1 MTAAVAALRP
11 TTAHIDLRALRDNVR
26 QARRLAGGR
35 DVIAVVK
42 ADAYGHGAVPVA
54 RVLAAE
60 GVGRFGVAL
69 VEEGRALRDAGLGGE
84 IIVLGGFTGE
94 QAADLVDLGLSAA
107 VSDMDHAAA
116 LDRAARRAG
125 RVAPIHVKVDTG
137 MGRLG
142 FPFAEAGQSLA
153 RLTAC
158 SGLRVEGL
166 MTHFADADLADP
178 AYAREQMARFD
189 AAAGAARRAGA
200 AVPMRHAANSAALMK
215 GPRGLAARPAHPTD
229 GPLYEAVRPGIMLYG
244 CRPGPDP
251 GGIALRPVLALTT
264 KISLLKRVPADTPIS
279 YGRTF
284 VTRRESLIA
293 VLPIGYADGY
303 PRALSNRGV
312 VLVRGRRAP
321 VVGRVC
327 MDLTMID
334 ATDVPDA
341 TEGDDVVLIG
351 SQGDVVLSA
360 EEVAEAAGTI
370 AYEILCGIGPRVP
383 RRYLDGA
390 TGVAA

>member
-1 MTAAVAALRP
+1 VAALRP
-11 TTAHIDLRALRDNVR
+11 TTAHIDLRAICHNAR
-26 QARRLAGGR
+26 QARRLAGDR

-60 GVGRFGVAL
+60 GIGRFGVAL
-69 VEEGRALRDAGLGGE
+69 VEEGRALRDAGLRGE
-84 IIVLGGFTGE
+84 IIVLGGFTAE
-94 QAADLVDLGLSAA
+94 QAGDLVDLGLSAA

-116 LDRAARRAG
+116 LDQAARRAG

-142 FPFAEAGQSLA
+142 FPSAEAGQSLS
-153 RLTAC
+153 RLAGC

-178 AYAREQMARFD
+178 AYAREQIARFD
-189 AAAGAARRAGA
+189 AVAGAARRAGA
-200 AVPMRHAANSAALMK
+200 AIPMRHAANSAALMK
-215 GPRGLAARPAHPTD
+215 GPRGLGARPANPSD

-244 CRPGPDP
+244 CRPGPEVS
-251 GGIALRPVLALTT
+251 GVALQPVLALTT

-334 ATDVPDA
+334 ATEVPDA
-341 TEGDDVVLIG
+341 AEGDEVVLIG
-351 SQGDVVLSA
+351 SQRDAVLSA

-370 AYEILCGIGPRVP
+370 AYDILCGIGPRVP

-390 TGVAA
+390 TGAAA